1 MLPLGSRSRGIEAVY
16 IHADLCSVRNRN
28 CLHADL
34 WSLNTSL
41 IWAQLQFLI
50 NQVRMYTAS
59 IITQNHKTGCTQGR
73 RNPVPSKASDCS
85 RIYLLY
91 QRCGP
96 WGMRLSRTKNRCNI
110 NDVITPVP
118 RAHPRCSGRSKEQL
132 PRSSAPTKTRAIP
145 STVVLS
151 QASLQ

>member
-16 IHADLCSVRNRN
+16 IHADSCSVRNRN

-50 NQVRMYTAS
+50 NQVCMYTAS

-73 RNPVPSKASDCS
+73 RNPARRATVSLGSRPSPYVRVLIARGWANRSSGIGKAWDDSS
-85 RIYLLY
+85 RE
-91 QRCGP
+91 
-96 WGMRLSRTKNRCNI
+96 SRT
-110 NDVITPVP
+110 VVGQYLA
-118 RAHPRCSGRSKEQL
+118 RAPLCRRGTLFS
-132 PRSSAPTKTRAIP
+132 
-145 STVVLS
+145 
-151 QASLQ
+151 